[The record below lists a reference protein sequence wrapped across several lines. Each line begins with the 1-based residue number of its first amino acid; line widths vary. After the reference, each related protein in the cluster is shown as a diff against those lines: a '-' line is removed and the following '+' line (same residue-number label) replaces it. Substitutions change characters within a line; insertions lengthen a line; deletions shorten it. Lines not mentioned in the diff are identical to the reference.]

1 MTTSQSLSFFRPSR
15 AVSVS
20 AAGGP
25 GTVAPG
31 AALSLAPKSAMTL
44 RIAEGQAW
52 VTLGHGAEDRSSDVF
67 LCGGQT
73 LQVAA
78 GQRVVI
84 EAIGGRTVQ
93 YRWAPFSVADTR
105 PVAWWRRASLGNGMP
120 AHGES
125 CYA

>member
-1 MTTSQSLSFFRPSR
+1 MTTSQSLSFFRSSR
-15 AVSVS
+15 AVSVA

-31 AALSLAPKSAMTL
+31 AALTLAPKSAMTL
-44 RIAEGQAW
+44 CIAEGQAW
-52 VTLGHGAEDRSSDVF
+52 ATLGHGADDRSNDVF

-73 LQVAA
+73 LHVAA
-78 GQRVVI
+78 GQRVVV

-125 CYA
+125 CCA

>member
-15 AVSVS
+15 AVSIS

-52 VTLGHGAEDRSSDVF
+52 VTLGDGADDRSSDVF
-67 LCGGQT
+67 LCAGQT

-78 GQRVVI
+78 GQPVVV

-93 YRWAPFSVADTR
+93 YRWAPFNVVDTR
-105 PVAWWRRASLGNGMP
+105 PAAWWRRASLGNGMP

>member
-1 MTTSQSLSFFRPSR
+1 MTTSPSLSFFRPSR
-15 AVSVS
+15 AVSVA
-20 AAGGP
+20 AAGSP

-31 AALSLAPKSAMTL
+31 AALSLTPKSAITL

-52 VTLGHGAEDRSSDVF
+52 ITLGHGADDRSSDVF

-93 YRWAPFSVADTR
+93 CRWAPFSVVDTR

>member
-1 MTTSQSLSFFRPSR
+1 MTTSQTLSFFRPVR
-15 AVSVS
+15 AVSAA
-20 AAGGP
+20 AAGGL

-31 AALSLAPKSAMTL
+31 VALSLAHQSAMTL
-44 RIAEGQAW
+44 RVTEGQAW
-52 VTLGHGAEDRSSDVF
+52 VTLGHGPDDRSSDVF

-78 GQRVVI
+78 GQHVVV
-84 EAIGGRTVQ
+84 EAIGGRAVQ
-93 YRWAPFSVADTR
+93 FRWAPFSVADTR

-120 AHGES
+120 THGES